1 MRKLV
6 LAALAACF
14 ALPAVAADLGR
25 LPAKAPLAPVYMDP
39 WSGAYIG
46 ANLGYGWD
54 TSALP
59 LTATFTDLIANSQ
72 LGAARQ
78 GFVGG
83 GQVGYGLHS
92 GILYAGL
99 EADIQGA
106 AINGT
111 ANMPGN
117 LLATS
122 VSGKMDWFGTA
133 RARVGIIVG
142 PALIYATGGG
152 AFGNV
157 SDSFAVTSGGTMAG
171 SASATKG
178 GWAAGGG
185 LEVALGQGWT
195 GKLEYLRVDLGAVS
209 AVATQPGAVIT
220 LDPTF
225 QADIVRAGLNYHF

>member
-1 MRKLV
+1 MRKFL

-14 ALPAVAADLGR
+14 ALPAVAADLK
-25 LPAKAPLAPVYMDP
+25 LPAKAPVTAYIADP

-46 ANLGYGWD
+46 ANIGYGWD
-54 TSALP
+54 TSAFP
-59 LTATFTDLIANSQ
+59 LNAAFTDLVANSQ
-72 LGAARQ
+72 LAAAPQ
-78 GFVGG
+78 GFIGG
-83 GQVGYGLHS
+83 AQIGYGLHN
-92 GILYAGL
+92 GILYGGL

-133 RARVGIIVG
+133 RARVGVIVG
-142 PALIYATGGG
+142 PALLYATGGG

-171 SASATKG
+171 GASATKG

-195 GKLEYLRVDLGAVS
+195 GKLEYLRVDLGTVS

-220 LDPTF
+220 LSPTF
-225 QADIVRAGLNYHF
+225 QADIVRAGVNYHF